1 MIRLNIKKDGKI
13 TVKSFYKKIDLTS
26 YVLDKIGTD
35 HSIGNFTDCSNKIW
49 NLNVG
54 QSIYVRDIKISI
66 SGKSP
71 YHNTEH
77 GKQMYGS

>member
-1 MIRLNIKKDGKI
+1 MIRINIKKDTKI
-13 TVKSFYKKIDLTS
+13 TVKSFVKKIDLKS

-54 QSIYVRDIKISI
+54 QSINVRNIKISMA
-66 SGKSP
+66 GKSRAG
-71 YHNTEH
+71 HVML
-77 GKQMYGS
+77 GDK

>member
-1 MIRLNIKKDGKI
+1 MIRINIKKDTKI
-13 TVKSFYKKIDLTS
+13 TVKSFSKKIDLKS

-54 QSIYVRDIKISI
+54 QSINVRDIRISI
-66 SGKSP
+66 SGKSFD
-71 YHNTEH
+71 HNSML
-77 GKQMYGS
+77 GDK

>member
-1 MIRLNIKKDGKI
+1 MIRINIKKDTKI
-13 TVKSFYKKIDLTS
+13 TVKSFSKKIDLKS

-54 QSIYVRDIKISI
+54 QSINVRDIKISMA
-66 SGKSP
+66 GKSRAGN
-71 YHNTEH
+71 HLVI
-77 GKQMYGS
+77 

>member
-1 MIRLNIKKDGKI
+1 MIKINIKKDGKI
-13 TVKSFYKKIDLTS
+13 TTKSFVKKIDLKS

-54 QSIYVRDIKISI
+54 QSINVRDIIISI
-66 SGKSP
+66 SGKSSD
-71 YHNTEH
+71 HNSML
-77 GKQMYGS
+77 GDK

>member
-1 MIRLNIKKDGKI
+1 MIKINIRKDDKI
-13 TVKSFYKKIDLTS
+13 TTKSFCNKIDLDN

-54 QSIYVRDIKISI
+54 KSINVRNIRISV

>member
-1 MIRLNIKKDGKI
+1 MIRINIKKDTKI
-13 TVKSFYKKIDLTS
+13 TVKSFVKKIDLKS

-54 QSIYVRDIKISI
+54 QSINVRDIKISMA
-66 SGKSP
+66 GKSRAGN
-71 YHNTEH
+71 HLVI
-77 GKQMYGS
+77 

>member
-1 MIRLNIKKDGKI
+1 MIKINIRKDDKI
-13 TVKSFYKKIDLTS
+13 TTKSFCNKIDLDN

-54 QSIYVRDIKISI
+54 KSINVRNIRISVR
-66 SGKSP
+66 SKSFD
-71 YHNTEH
+71 HNSML
-77 GKQMYGS
+77 GDQ

>member
-1 MIRLNIKKDGKI
+1 MIRINIKKDTKV
-13 TVKSFYKKIDLTS
+13 TVKSFVKKIDLKS

-54 QSIYVRDIKISI
+54 QSINVRDIKISMA
-66 SGKSP
+66 GKSRAGN
-71 YHNTEH
+71 HLVI
-77 GKQMYGS
+77 